1 MRLREPKTTALVF
14 SSGKM
19 VCTGAKNEEASRIA
33 ARKYARIIQ
42 KLNFPVSFTN
52 FKIQNIVGSSDV
64 KFPIDL
70 EFISTRHNEYCSV
83 SPSHIKHIV

>member
-1 MRLREPKTTALVF
+1 
-14 SSGKM
+14 M
-19 VCTGAKNEEASRIA
+19 VCTGAKNEEASKIA

-42 KLNFPVSFTN
+42 KLGFPVQFTG

-70 EFISTRHNEYCSV
+70 ELISTKHSEYCSV
-83 SPSHIKHIV
+83 SKASPNPLVRARNIPRTGL

>member
-19 VCTGAKNEEASRIA
+19 VCTGAKNEKASKVA

-42 KLNFPVSFTN
+42 KLGFPVFFSN

-70 EFISTRHNEYCSV
+70 ELISTKHNEYCSV
-83 SPSHIKHIV
+83 RYRV